1 VNTSSRFA
9 VGVHILAMLA
19 LHDGSPLSSERIA
32 ASVNTNPALIRRLL
46 SMLAQAG
53 LTTAQLGTG
62 GGALLARDA
71 SEIRLVDIY
80 RALEDA
86 PVFALHREK
95 PAAGSVVGRHI
106 RTVLLDVSDQIEHAI
121 DATLAERTLADLAG
135 ALQQHERAR
144 VRKVAAKRK
153 VG

>member
-1 VNTSSRFA
+1 MNTSSRFA

-62 GGALLARDA
+62 GGALLARDPA
-71 SEIRLVDIY
+71 EIRLVDVY

-86 PVFALHREK
+86 PVFALHRER

-106 RTVLLDVSDQIEHAI
+106 RTVLLEVSDRIEHAI
-121 DATLAERTLADLAG
+121 DATLAEQTLADIAGSLA
-135 ALQQHERAR
+135 QHERAR
-144 VRKVAAKRK
+144 VRKVAKRK